1 MAYYG
6 KLIDFRYWSGVYDG
20 WILREMLRNCGF
32 EVDFCVEIAANSWIA
47 ILTGKM
53 GGLLPRGFAA
63 ISPNSRFSEHGL
75 KLFYSENR
83 LHNPN
88 RKNLSRTLPI
98 FKINKINGNLVICYG
113 FRFESLAALSLY
125 TTSQVSDSAQ
135 LAAGSPETS
144 VLPIHG
150 QRQHHGGLSGR
161 PKTRRAEPEIW
172 PQGRIAHLDIFLT
185 FDLTFNPNTHRHHHP
200 PPANPILT
208 HQRTSHITSYNTT

>member
-1 MAYYG
+1 
-6 KLIDFRYWSGVYDG
+6 
-20 WILREMLRNCGF
+20 MLRNCGF
-32 EVDFCVEIAANSWIA
+32 EVDFLLEIAANSWIA

-63 ISPNSRFSEHGL
+63 VFPNSRFSEHGL

-125 TTSQVSDSAQ
+125 ITRQVSDSAQ
-135 LAAGSPETS
+135 LAAGSPEIS
-144 VLPIHG
+144 VLPNHG
-150 QRQHHGGLSGR
+150 PRQHHGGLSGR
-161 PKTRRAEPEIW
+161 AQNSTSGTGNLATGQNRSPGHIPNIR
-172 PQGRIAHLDIFLT
+172 
-185 FDLTFNPNTHRHHHP
+185 FNIQSKHSPPSSPATSQSDPHP
-200 PPANPILT
+200 PAYRPYNIL
-208 HQRTSHITSYNTT
+208 

>member
-1 MAYYG
+1 MAAVYCG
-6 KLIDFRYWSGVYDG
+6 ELIDFRYWSAVYDC

-32 EVDFCVEIAANSWIA
+32 EAGFCVEIAANSWIA

-63 ISPNSRFSEHGL
+63 KFPNSRFSEHGL

-98 FKINKINGNLVICYG
+98 FKTNKINGNLVIWNSLV
-113 FRFESLAALSLY
+113 FESLAALSLY
-125 TTSQVSDSAQ
+125 ITRQVSDSAQ

-144 VLPIHG
+144 VLPNHG
-150 QRQHHGGLSGR
+150 QRQPHGGLSGR
-161 PKTRRAEPEIW
+161 DQNSTSGTR
-172 PQGRIAHLDIFLT
+172 
-185 FDLTFNPNTHRHHHP
+185 N
-200 PPANPILT
+200 
-208 HQRTSHITSYNTT
+208 

>member
-63 ISPNSRFSEHGL
+63 IFPNSRFSEHGL

-161 PKTRRAEPEIW
+161 AQNSTSGTGNLATGQNRSPGHIPNIR
-172 PQGRIAHLDIFLT
+172 
-185 FDLTFNPNTHRHHHP
+185 FNIQSKHSPPSSPATSQSDPHP
-200 PPANPILT
+200 PAYLPYNIL
-208 HQRTSHITSYNTT
+208 

>member
-1 MAYYG
+1 
-6 KLIDFRYWSGVYDG
+6 
-20 WILREMLRNCGF
+20 MLRNCGF
-32 EVDFCVEIAANSWIA
+32 EVDFLWEIAANSWIA
-47 ILTGKM
+47 ILTGNS

-63 ISPNSRFSEHGL
+63 VFPNSQFSEHGL

-144 VLPIHG
+144 VLPNHG
-150 QRQHHGGLSGR
+150 QRQHHGGLSGSDQNSTSGTGNLA
-161 PKTRRAEPEIW
+161 TRQNRSSGHIPNI
-172 PQGRIAHLDIFLT
+172 R
-185 FDLTFNPNTHRHHHP
+185 FNIQSKHSP
-200 PPANPILT
+200 PPSPATSQSDPHSPADRPYNIL
-208 HQRTSHITSYNTT
+208 

>member
-1 MAYYG
+1 MVYFG
-6 KLIDFRYWSGVYDG
+6 KLIDFRYWSGMYDG

-53 GGLLPRGFAA
+53 GGLLPRGLAA
-63 ISPNSRFSEHGL
+63 NFPNSRFSEHGL

-83 LHNPN
+83 LRNPN

-98 FKINKINGNLVICYG
+98 FKINKINGNLVIRYG

-125 TTSQVSDSAQ
+125 TTRQVSDSAQ

-150 QRQHHGGLSGR
+150 QRQHHGGLSGKVQNR
-161 PKTRRAEPEIW
+161 TSGTGNLATGQNRSSGHIPNIR
-172 PQGRIAHLDIFLT
+172 
-185 FDLTFNPNTHRHHHP
+185 FNIRSKHSPPPSPATSQSDPHP
-200 PPANPILT
+200 PAYRPYNIL
-208 HQRTSHITSYNTT
+208 